1 MTFEAGIFKLSEE
14 LNTAAVNPLGLLAD
28 DEELKKNFS
37 ATEISFQMPKRS
49 YSSDGKSQPQPQRK
63 AAKNGT
69 DPSDSDTE
77 ETTDVSEEKRE
88 VRKLKVTFFER
99 GSSSVENDEAETDE
113 SPSSDLETTTT
124 AHIATGTK
132 YAENKDQIFELLKL
146 FENFPKS
153 KKDKISKAHRWRI
166 LTYSEEVGPWTHIP
180 CDRIL
185 IHEFQW
191 CNGPQGEELKCSH
204 PKSHCGSFEILCT
217 ELAKLKGLK
226 VPEIHYFPEYC

>member
-1 MTFEAGIFKLSEE
+1 MPLLFKLSEE
-14 LNTAAVNPLGLLAD
+14 LSAVVVNPLGLLTD
-28 DEELKKNFS
+28 DEELKQNFS
-37 ATEISFQMPKRS
+37 ATEISFQMPKATS
-49 YSSDGKSQPQPQRK
+49 KSFSRRREPQRK
-63 AAKNGT
+63 F
-69 DPSDSDTE
+69 
-77 ETTDVSEEKRE
+77 
-88 VRKLKVTFFER
+88 RKLKVTFFER
-99 GSSSVENDEAETDE
+99 ENSSVENDEAETDE

-124 AHIATGTK
+124 AHIATATK
-132 YAENKDQIFELLKL
+132 YAENKDQIFDLLKS